1 MEQGLQL
8 AVLIA
13 SKSPVAV
20 QSSKALLDFSRDRPI
35 DDGLKYTAAWNAAMV
50 LSDDV
55 KVAMMSGIKKTK
67 PKFEK
72 L

>member
-1 MEQGLQL
+1 MEQGLEL
-8 AVLIA
+8 AKFIA

-20 QSSKALLDFSRDRPI
+20 QSSKALLDFSRDRPV
-35 DDGLKYTAAWNAAMV
+35 DDGLRYTAAWNAAMV

-55 KVAMMSGIKKTK
+55 NKAMMSGIKKTK